1 MPSLLGGHFDAIP
14 DPRREHGKRHALAD
28 IFALTLCAVVSGA
41 NDFVAVEAFG
51 RAQEPWLRQRLALAG
66 GIPSHDTL
74 ARVFALL
81 DRDHVE
87 RSFAQWAADAFERI
101 RHYEARTPDAEAPL
115 VAIDGKRLR
124 RARSAGTPMLTVVS
138 AWATESALALGQVA
152 TVEGEGEIAAIP
164 RLLTLLD
171 LSGCIVTMD
180 AAGCQTDLAEQIVAG
195 GAEYVLTVKGNQS
208 GLRADIKRWLAEA
221 VGAGRADVFETA
233 ERGHGR
239 EEVRRY
245 CCCAVPAGTMRALM
259 WPSLRSVGVV
269 EATRALDG
277 KRAVERRYFA
287 TSLEADAEAFGRA
300 VRGHWGVENG
310 LHWVLDV
317 AFREDESRSRV
328 GHAAANLS
336 VVRRLATTLLEAE
349 PFGKGGV
356 QTRRMRAAW
365 DSNYR
370 ERVLQLE

>member
-28 IFALTLCAVVSGA
+28 IFALTLCAVVAGA

-51 RAQEPWLRQRLALAG
+51 RAQEAWLRQRLALAG

-87 RSFAQWAADAFERI
+87 QSFAAWAADAFR
-101 RHYEARTPDAEAPL
+101 RVHRTPTEPPETEQPL

-124 RARSAGTPMLTVVS
+124 RAHDAGASVLVVVS

-152 TVEGEGEIAAIP
+152 TTDGEGEIAAIP
-164 RLLTLLD
+164 RLLALLD
-171 LSGCIVTMD
+171 LHGCIVTMD
-180 AAGCQTDLAEQIVAG
+180 AAGCQTDLAEQIIES
-195 GAEYVLTVKGNQS
+195 GADYVLAVKGNQS
-208 GLRADIKRWLAEA
+208 GLRTDLKRWLAEA
-221 VGAGRADVFETA
+221 AAEGEADTFETV

-239 EEVRRY
+239 EERRRY
-245 CCCAVPAGTMRALM
+245 CCCAVPSGTIRALL
-259 WPSLRSVGVV
+259 WPGLRSVGVV
-269 EATRALDG
+269 EATRTVSG
-277 KRAVERRYFA
+277 KRSVERRYYA
-287 TSLEADAEAFGRA
+287 TSLEADAESFGRA

-328 GHAAANLS
+328 GHAAANLA
-336 VVRRLATTLLEAE
+336 VVRRVATTLLEAE
-349 PFGKGGV
+349 PFSKGGV

-365 DSNYR
+365 DAGYR

>member
-1 MPSLLGGHFDAIP
+1 M
-14 DPRREHGKRHALAD
+14 
-28 IFALTLCAVVSGA
+28 
-41 NDFVAVEAFG
+41 
-51 RAQEPWLRQRLALAG
+51 
-66 GIPSHDTL
+66 
-74 ARVFALL
+74 
-81 DRDHVE
+81 
-87 RSFAQWAADAFERI
+87 
-101 RHYEARTPDAEAPL
+101 
-115 VAIDGKRLR
+115 
-124 RARSAGTPMLTVVS
+124 
-138 AWATESALALGQVA
+138 
-152 TVEGEGEIAAIP
+152 
-164 RLLTLLD
+164 
-171 LSGCIVTMD
+171 
-180 AAGCQTDLAEQIVAG
+180 
-195 GAEYVLTVKGNQS
+195 
-208 GLRADIKRWLAEA
+208 
-221 VGAGRADVFETA
+221 
-233 ERGHGR
+233 
-239 EEVRRY
+239 
-245 CCCAVPAGTMRALM
+245 
-259 WPSLRSVGVV
+259 V

-277 KRAVERRYFA
+277 KRAVKRRYFA